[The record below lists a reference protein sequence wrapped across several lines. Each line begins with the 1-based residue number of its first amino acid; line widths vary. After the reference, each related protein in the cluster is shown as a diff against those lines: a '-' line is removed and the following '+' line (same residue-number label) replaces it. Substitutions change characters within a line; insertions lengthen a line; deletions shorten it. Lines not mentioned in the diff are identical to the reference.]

1 MAGMF
6 PCRLVT
12 LASLTLA
19 LAGSLVITIP
29 AQQAP
34 QVNPR
39 LFAEMRWRNIG
50 PYRGGR
56 TKAAAA

>member
-29 AQQAP
+29 ARQT
-34 QVNPR
+34 PR
-39 LFAEMRWRNIG
+39 
-50 PYRGGR
+50 
-56 TKAAAA
+56 